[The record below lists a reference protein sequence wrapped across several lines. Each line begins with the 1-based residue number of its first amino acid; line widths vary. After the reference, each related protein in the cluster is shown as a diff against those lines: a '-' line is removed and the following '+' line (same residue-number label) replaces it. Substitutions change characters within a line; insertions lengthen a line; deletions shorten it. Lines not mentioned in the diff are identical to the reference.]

1 MGKYEIELDD
11 LNELENKYG
20 VTIKG
25 RQPKKKTPKM
35 KRERREQ
42 KYIPEWKKNRKK
54 LQKD

>member
-25 RQPKKKTPKM
+25 RQPKRKIPKM

-54 LQKD
+54 FQKD